1 MGTAVAF
8 SFSFFVSTLGPNTLQ
23 SCLWVMP
30 VGMELWTYEF
40 ALGSTGK
47 HWKKNPIG
55 IKGGRLAPI
64 WFQQMQKRGI
74 KLKHWALS
82 STKMALVTLHGDF
95 GLSSLALV
103 WGLQERRMSRPAEN
117 LGLAGLAVS
126 AANVRAVQGLE
137 LVSIQQNTSKYYP
150 VVIIYCCILCY
161 IQPYPLI
168 ITYNI
173 LKPDICSC
181 SFQCSIKMQMRGG
194 SILLPGGA
202 PYVWQHCS
210 ACTHC

>member
-1 MGTAVAF
+1 MGAAVAF

-23 SCLWVMP
+23 SCLWAMP

-74 KLKHWALS
+74 KPKSVS

-95 GLSSLALV
+95 GLSSLAF
-103 WGLQERRMSRPAEN
+103 WGLQERRMLQPAEN

-137 LVSIQQNTSKYYP
+137 RVSIQQNTSKYYP
-150 VVIIYCCILCY
+150 VVITIITYCCILIMLY
-161 IQPYPLI
+161 SAIS
-168 ITYNI
+168 TYNH
-173 LKPDICSC
+173 L
-181 SFQCSIKMQMRGG
+181 
-194 SILLPGGA
+194 
-202 PYVWQHCS
+202 
-210 ACTHC
+210 

>member
-1 MGTAVAF
+1 MNGNCSSIFLFLFCFNSRPEYFAILPLSHAGWDGA
-8 SFSFFVSTLGPNTLQ
+8 LN
-23 SCLWVMP
+23 LWVCP
-30 VGMELWTYEF
+30 RIYRE
-40 ALGSTGK
+40 ALEKKSDRHQRRQACPNLIST
-47 HWKKNPIG
+47 N
-55 IKGGRLAPI
+55 AE
-64 WFQQMQKRGI
+64 KR
-74 KLKHWALS
+74 HQTQTLS

-103 WGLQERRMSRPAEN
+103 WGLQERRMSQPAEN

-202 PYVWQHCS
+202 PYVWQHCP